1 MTAPPVCDR
10 PRPPVAAGSAPQ
22 SPTHRCPRPAPVTS
36 APGDSVMTSRRS
48 GGLMSTNGRNS
59 AIIPPR
65 APTALEMCRYR
76 GIRAEAWSPHTR
88 SWNLPDASRSRS
100 VPAIAI
106 GGYDGLTEHV
116 DKTPCVHQQLLG
128 AQRGAAARHYDQSE
142 SARFPGPDARSLPR
156 LEGDRGRRPGTATT
170 APVHRC
176 DGGDSDVPDGH
187 GSGLTVSWAA
197 KATAPGPSGPGS
209 GGGAAVA
216 PSPNGPTRSATDG
229 S

>member
-1 MTAPPVCDR
+1 
-10 PRPPVAAGSAPQ
+10 
-22 SPTHRCPRPAPVTS
+22 
-36 APGDSVMTSRRS
+36 
-48 GGLMSTNGRNS
+48 MSTNGRNS

-76 GIRAEAWSPHTR
+76 GVRAEAWSPHTR

-106 GGYDGLTEHV
+106 GGHDGLTEHV

-156 LEGDRGRRPGTATT
+156 LEGTADGGREQQRLLRCTAVMEEIRMSRTAT
-170 APVHRC
+170 
-176 DGGDSDVPDGH
+176 
-187 GSGLTVSWAA
+187 
-197 KATAPGPSGPGS
+197 GP
-209 GGGAAVA
+209 A
-216 PSPNGPTRSATDG
+216 
-229 S
+229 